1 MHFVS
6 KITKTLLLACAL
18 CVACAAYVKHVHAQD
33 SIVIG
38 QSAPLTG
45 PAQALGQETKAG
57 IEAYFNLVNGKGGVN
72 GKKLVLKS
80 LDDGNNAEK
89 TIANTAELIDKDN
102 VIALLGYVGAPA
114 GHSVLHLIA
123 KAKVPF
129 VGPLTGAQSLREP
142 YNRHIFHVRASDY
155 DEADAIVDSLVR
167 SGATKIAVFY
177 QNDAYGLAGW
187 DGIQQAMKRRKLA
200 PSGSASVERG
210 HLDVK
215 PAAERLAKGNHQIV
229 VIIAPP
235 KMSAAFTREMKR
247 LDASTQYWN
256 VSLVGSKSLAD
267 ELAQDGRGVRISQ
280 VVPYPW
286 GTVPPVVKEYQKAI
300 SPNNQE
306 SQYGFASLEGYLA
319 AKVLVEGLKRAGKAP
334 TREKLVDT
342 MDNLGKVD
350 VGGFTVYYSPGNH
363 LGAQFVDLTMISKNG
378 KFMR

>member
-6 KITKTLLLACAL
+6 KITKTSLSACLLF
-18 CVACAAYVKHVHAQD
+18 VACAQHVHAQD
-33 SIVIG
+33 SILVG

-45 PAQALGQETKAG
+45 PTQALGQETKAG
-57 IEAYFNLVNGKGGVN
+57 IEAYFNLVNAKGGVN

-89 TIANTAELIDKDN
+89 TMANTAELIDKDN

-114 GHSVLHLIA
+114 GHSVLHLLT
-123 KAKVPF
+123 KGKVPLM
-129 VGPLTGAQSLREP
+129 GPLTGAQSLREP
-142 YNRHIFHVRASDY
+142 YNRYVFHVRASDY
-155 DEADAIVDSLVR
+155 DEAEAIVDHLVR
-167 SGATKIAVFY
+167 SGATRIAAFY

-187 DGIQQAMKRRKLA
+187 DGIQRALKRRNMA
-200 PSGSASVERG
+200 PSGNASVERG

-215 PAAERLAKGNHQIV
+215 PAAERLAKGNHQVV
-229 VIIAPP
+229 VIIAAP
-235 KMSAAFTREMKR
+235 KMSAAFTREMRR

-256 VSLVGSKSLAD
+256 LSLVGSKSLAD
-267 ELAQDGRGVRISQ
+267 ELAQDGRGVQISQ

-286 GTVPPVVKEYQKAI
+286 GSSPPVVKEYQKAI

-319 AKVLVEGLKRAGKAP
+319 AKILVEGLKRAGKAP
-334 TREKLVDT
+334 TREKLVDAL
-342 MDNLGKVD
+342 DNMGKVD

-363 LGAQFVDLTMISKNG
+363 LGSQFVDLTMISKNG